1 MKNRIGIWVAFSF
14 LLFCLKSYAQ
24 PTGNED
30 RWYWVNTM
38 VKIANPVLDNL
49 SQGTLKKNM
58 PFESLSTEPF
68 RREVSYLEYP
78 VHRNPNTVLCLKASW
93 DDS

>member
-49 SQGTLKKNM
+49 SQETKKKKGLTKEF
-58 PFESLSTEPF
+58 PLFSALLIRFS
-68 RREVSYLEYP
+68 
-78 VHRNPNTVLCLKASW
+78 NPQNHSSEMILFLRT
-93 DDS
+93 

>member
-14 LLFCLKSYAQ
+14 LLFFCLKSYAQ

-49 SQGTLKKNM
+49 SQGTLKRICR
-58 PFESLSTEPF
+58 L
-68 RREVSYLEYP
+68 
-78 VHRNPNTVLCLKASW
+78 NPCQLNR
-93 DDS
+93 